1 MSAAIAIGGTLG
13 GCMTCMVVVESLAK
27 SHTHAMNLMTF
38 SNFLFISLQ
47 GLIFTSRF
55 LSVPNKIPLRA
66 YIPVVVTF
74 CFVNIINNLALSYR
88 VPVPLHI
95 IFRSGSLLSSLVM
108 NRLLLGR
115 QYTTKKYLS
124 VVAITIG
131 IIMCTLAEQGTQK
144 STSLSIEEAEK
155 HLKDWSIGIT
165 MLTIA
170 LIASS
175 YLAICQEKMYTTH
188 GKHPD
193 EAMFYV
199 HALSL
204 PFFAFFGRD
213 IVSCA
218 QEFNQEP
225 ALELFGYNLVF
236 SQAWWMVLATSIFQY
251 FCIKFVYMANAYM
264 DSLSVTLLVT
274 LRKFLSLLV
283 SIIYFNNVFTAT
295 HWAGA
300 ILVFGGTLVF
310 SNVILRS

>member
-1 MSAAIAIGGTLG
+1 MSAALAIGGTLG
-13 GCMTCMVVVESLAK
+13 GCMTCMMVVESLAK
-27 SHTHAMNLMTF
+27 SHTNAMNLMTF
-38 SNFLFISLQ
+38 SNFLFISIQ
-47 GLIFTSRF
+47 GLIFTSKF
-55 LSVPNKIPLRA
+55 LTIRNKIPIRA

-95 IFRSGSLLSSLVM
+95 IFRSGSLLSSLIM

-115 QYTTKKYLS
+115 EYTTKKYLS
-124 VVAITIG
+124 VLAITIG
-131 IIMCTLAEQGTQK
+131 IVMCTLAEQSSQK
-144 STSLSIEEAEK
+144 TGELSIEEAEK

-165 MLTIA
+165 MLTVA

-175 YLAICQEKMYTTH
+175 YLAICQEKMYKDH
-188 GKHPD
+188 GKHSD

-204 PFFAFFGRD
+204 PFFALFGQD
-213 IVSCA
+213 IITCA

-225 ALELFGYNLVF
+225 PLVLFGVNLLL
-236 SQAWWMVLATSIFQY
+236 SQAWWTLFATSIFQY
-251 FCIKFVYMANAYM
+251 FCIKFVYMANAHM

-300 ILVFGGTLVF
+300 LLVFGGTLVF